1 MESKRPAYLFFSLLV
16 FLLAICVVLVQQSSA
31 GGRLRPSPTAVASA
45 PTELVNRLRAD
56 AFTYFRFVNRSWA
69 ARVCDAFHDVSDL
82 PIVRL
87 HGDAHVE
94 QYALTDNEWGLTDFD
109 DSARGPEFID
119 IVRFLGSIDLAT
131 RQRGWTSDRDA
142 LWDRF
147 FAGYR
152 AGLANPAYRSPEPDI
167 VRVLRG
173 QERRN
178 RAAFLSWGES
188 QMEPMPAAA
197 SKSVVENMEA
207 FERFI
212 RLERPDLGSGY
223 FAVKRAGWLRM
234 GVGSTA
240 LRKVLIRVQGPTNE
254 DDDDEL
260 VEAKEV
266 ANLDGVS
273 CLAESTTAP
282 ALRVVDAT
290 RQLGRMKHDILA
302 IGPTVLIPAAAD
314 RAEHWLSWWVSN
326 WEASYR
332 EVRVD
337 DFRSVE
343 DLADIVFDSGVQLGA
358 GAPTDGSAR
367 NQAVSAVMRL
377 EGRMRKETST
387 IVEELLAGWREFAT
401 R

>member
-1 MESKRPAYLFFSLLV
+1 METKRRGYLFPSLLV
-16 FLLAICVVLVQQSSA
+16 CVLAICVVLVLQSSA
-31 GGRLRPSPTAVASA
+31 RGQLRPSPTAVASA
-45 PTELVNRLRAD
+45 PAELVDRLRAD

-69 ARVCDAFHDVSDL
+69 ARVCDAFRDVSDL

-131 RQRGWTSDRDA
+131 RQRDWTRDRDA

-152 AGLANPAYRSPEPDI
+152 AGLTDPAYRPPEPDI

-173 QERRN
+173 QEQRN

-197 SKSVVENMEA
+197 SKSVVEGMEA

-212 RLERPDLGSGY
+212 RLERSDLGSGY

-240 LRKVLIRVQGPTNE
+240 IRKVLVRVQGPTNE

-273 CLAESTTAP
+273 CLAESTAAP

-290 RQLGRMKHDILA
+290 RQLGRLKHDILA
-302 IGPTVLIPAAAD
+302 IGPTLLIPAAAD
-314 RAEHWLSWWVSN
+314 RAEHWRNWWVSN

-332 EVRVD
+332 EVRIEDV
-337 DFRSVE
+337 RSVE
-343 DLADIVFDSGVQLGA
+343 DLGDIVYDSGVQLGA
-358 GAPTDGSAR
+358 GAPTDVSAR

-377 EGRMRKETST
+377 EGRMRRETST

>member
-260 VEAKEV
+260 VEASRISTV
-266 ANLDGVS
+266 FLASPNQRRHRRCVS
-273 CLAESTTAP
+273 LTQ
-282 ALRVVDAT
+282 R
-290 RQLGRMKHDILA
+290 G
-302 IGPTVLIPAAAD
+302 
-314 RAEHWLSWWVSN
+314 N
-326 WEASYR
+326 
-332 EVRVD
+332 
-337 DFRSVE
+337 SV
-343 DLADIVFDSGVQLGA
+343 G
-358 GAPTDGSAR
+358 
-367 NQAVSAVMRL
+367 
-377 EGRMRKETST
+377 
-387 IVEELLAGWREFAT
+387 
-401 R
+401 

>member
-1 MESKRPAYLFFSLLV
+1 
-16 FLLAICVVLVQQSSA
+16 
-31 GGRLRPSPTAVASA
+31 
-45 PTELVNRLRAD
+45 
-56 AFTYFRFVNRSWA
+56 
-69 ARVCDAFHDVSDL
+69 
-82 PIVRL
+82 
-87 HGDAHVE
+87 
-94 QYALTDNEWGLTDFD
+94 
-109 DSARGPEFID
+109 
-119 IVRFLGSIDLAT
+119 
-131 RQRGWTSDRDA
+131 
-142 LWDRF
+142 
-147 FAGYR
+147 
-152 AGLANPAYRSPEPDI
+152 
-167 VRVLRG
+167 
-173 QERRN
+173 
-178 RAAFLSWGES
+178 
-188 QMEPMPAAA
+188 MEPMLAEA

-314 RAEHWLSWWVSN
+314 RAEHWRSWWVSN

-337 DFRSVE
+337 DFRSIE
-343 DLADIVFDSGVQLGA
+343 DLADIVYDSGVQLGA

>member
-94 QYALTDNEWGLTDFD
+94 QYALTDNAWGLTDFD

-152 AGLANPAYRSPEPDI
+152 AGLANPAYRFPRARHCPSAS
-167 VRVLRG
+167 RTGATGSRG
-173 QERRN
+173 
-178 RAAFLSWGES
+178 LPLMGG
-188 QMEPMPAAA
+188 
-197 SKSVVENMEA
+197 KS
-207 FERFI
+207 
-212 RLERPDLGSGY
+212 DGTD
-223 FAVKRAGWLRM
+223 AG
-234 GVGSTA
+234 GGI
-240 LRKVLIRVQGPTNE
+240 KVCR
-254 DDDDEL
+254 
-260 VEAKEV
+260 
-266 ANLDGVS
+266 
-273 CLAESTTAP
+273 
-282 ALRVVDAT
+282 
-290 RQLGRMKHDILA
+290 
-302 IGPTVLIPAAAD
+302 
-314 RAEHWLSWWVSN
+314 
-326 WEASYR
+326 
-332 EVRVD
+332 
-337 DFRSVE
+337 
-343 DLADIVFDSGVQLGA
+343 
-358 GAPTDGSAR
+358 
-367 NQAVSAVMRL
+367 
-377 EGRMRKETST
+377 
-387 IVEELLAGWREFAT
+387 
-401 R
+401 

>member
-1 MESKRPAYLFFSLLV
+1 MEIKRSGYLFPFLLV
-16 FLLAICVVLVQQSSA
+16 FLLAICIVIVQQSSA
-31 GGRLRPSPTAVASA
+31 RSQLRPSPTALATA
-45 PTELVNRLRAD
+45 PTELVDRVRAD

-69 ARVCDAFHDVSDL
+69 ARVCDAFGDVPDL

-94 QYALTDNEWGLTDFD
+94 QYALTDNAWGLTDFD

-131 RQRGWTSDRDA
+131 RQRGWTQHRDP

-152 AGLANPAYRSPEPDI
+152 AGLDNPAYRPPEPDI
-167 VRVLRG
+167 VGVLRG

-188 QMEPMPAAA
+188 QMEPMPAEA
-197 SKSVVENMEA
+197 SKSVVEGMET

-223 FAVKRAGWLRM
+223 FAVKRAGWLHL
-234 GVGSTA
+234 GVGSTG
-240 LRKVLIRVQGPTNE
+240 LRKVLIRVQGPTNA

-273 CLAESTTAP
+273 CLAESTTTP

-290 RQLGRMKHDILA
+290 RQLGRLRHDILA
-302 IGPTVLIPAAAD
+302 IGPTLLIPAAAD
-314 RAEHWLSWWVSN
+314 RAEHWRDWWVSS

-332 EVRVD
+332 EVRID

-343 DLADIVFDSGVQLGA
+343 DLAEIVYDSGVQLGA
-358 GAPTDGSAR
+358 GAPTDGSRR
-367 NQAVSAVMRL
+367 NQAVSAATRL

>member
-94 QYALTDNEWGLTDFD
+94 QYALTDNAWGLTDFD

-152 AGLANPAYRSPEPDI
+152 AGLANPAYRFPQPDI

-173 QERRN
+173 QERRD

-314 RAEHWLSWWVSN
+314 RAEHWRSWWVSN

-337 DFRSVE
+337 DFRSIE
-343 DLADIVFDSGVQLGA
+343 DLADIVYDSGVQLGA

-367 NQAVSAVMRL
+367 NQAVSAIMRL

>member
-1 MESKRPAYLFFSLLV
+1 METKRRGYLFPSLLV
-16 FLLAICVVLVQQSSA
+16 FVLAICGVLVLQSSA
-31 GGRLRPSPTAVASA
+31 RGQLRPSPTAVASA
-45 PTELVNRLRAD
+45 PAELVDRLRAD

-69 ARVCDAFHDVSDL
+69 ARVCDAFRDVSDL
-82 PIVRL
+82 PFVRL

-94 QYALTDNEWGLTDFD
+94 QYALTDDAWGLTDFD

-152 AGLANPAYRSPEPDI
+152 AGLANPAYRPPEPDI
-167 VRVLRG
+167 VRALRG
-173 QERRN
+173 PERRN

-223 FAVKRAGWLRM
+223 FAVKRAGWLRI

-314 RAEHWLSWWVSN
+314 RAEHWRNWWVSN

-332 EVRVD
+332 EVRID
-337 DFRSVE
+337 DVRSVE
-343 DLADIVFDSGVQLGA
+343 DLGDIVYDSGVQLGA
-358 GAPTDGSAR
+358 GAPTDVSAR
-367 NQAVSAVMRL
+367 NQAASAVMRL
-377 EGRMRKETST
+377 EGRMRRETST